1 MTKPAS
7 RGHNANL
14 TLRPLSYALGAE
26 VIGLDLTRDLGEPA
40 IEAIKDAW
48 DENHILLFR
57 GQELTPAS
65 HIAFSRRFGALDQ
78 HDATPFYRLK
88 DYPELLEITTR
99 KTNGKPS
106 ESRNVGRNWHSDYS
120 YSDTPAAASMLF
132 CTERPPVGGDTM
144 FCNMVRAYETLSDK
158 MKRIVDDLETVYDIG
173 LTAGI
178 NERDP
183 AKVAEMRRINPPV
196 AHPAVRVHPRS
207 GKKALYVSERASHF
221 RGMTAAESKPLIDFL
236 CAHATSPENVY
247 RHVWQVN
254 DLICWD
260 NRTTMHL
267 ALADFDQDMPRHMLR
282 TTLLGE
288 KTGVIIGAATP

>member
-1 MTKPAS
+1 MPKPAA
-7 RGHNANL
+7 RGHNSDLA
-14 TLRPLSYALGAE
+14 LRPLSYALGAE
-26 VIGLDLTRDLGEPA
+26 VVGLDLTQKLDDPV

-57 GQELTPAS
+57 GQKLTPAA

-99 KTNGKPS
+99 KVDGKPS

-132 CTERPPVGGDTM
+132 CTEKPPVGGDTM

-158 MKRIVDDLETVYDIG
+158 MKRIVDELEAVYDFG
-173 LTAGI
+173 LVAGV

-183 AKVAEMRRINPPV
+183 AKTAEMRRINPPI

-207 GKKALYVSERASHF
+207 GKKALYVSERTSHF
-221 RGMTAAESKPLIDFL
+221 HGMTAAESRPLIQFL

-247 RHVWQVN
+247 RHRWRVN
-254 DLICWD
+254 DLVLWD
-260 NRTTMHL
+260 NRTTMHM
-267 ALADFDQDMPRHMLR
+267 ALADFDQTAPRHMLR

-288 KTGVIIGAATP
+288 PSGFVVA